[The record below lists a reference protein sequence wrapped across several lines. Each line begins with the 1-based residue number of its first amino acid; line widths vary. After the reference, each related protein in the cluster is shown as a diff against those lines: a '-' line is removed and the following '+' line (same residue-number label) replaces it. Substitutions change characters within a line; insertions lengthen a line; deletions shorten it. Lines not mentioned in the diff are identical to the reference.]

1 MSYRFEV
8 PSDSSAPST
17 PDRSSHGRSFDM
29 FADNPSTTPAGPP
42 PPSSAASFTPAGA
55 PSASYLG
62 SSIMRGVTD
71 TKPPPP
77 SFASHNISSSSK
89 NLFSQSQKRN
99 APLGRSIRPTNPT
112 KPSQPSRLSKH
123 FEVEDVDD
131 EELPGKSDNRTGT
144 FAIPAD
150 DSYDDTYDEAA
161 SDGAAY
167 ESAMDREDHVA
178 SDAEDMWLGMQ
189 QGDITFDADDS
200 DLMMHVTPAANE
212 RIRKEAEDIF
222 RVSTVR
228 SGARRR
234 DFKFAPLAKDLYTQ
248 LGHAAITE
256 SPALVLNT
264 EAQIRRLYDD
274 GVGVSEDAQKL
285 DETLAS
291 VAGEVAKLWSSY
303 ADSLPK
309 SNEEHAAVIGPG
321 PHASN
326 FEKANY
332 VANLALQVHHTRLN
346 EGDRLRTEP
355 LTETLF
361 RWLDTNHNFYPDKFD
376 EIKRHRPSP
385 ACHGLFWQTVFIA
398 LLRGKVAEAQGLLR
412 SAGWGHVRKG
422 HRSEYAYTGQS
433 LSNVERA
440 VADTC
445 EMLAH
450 CPGIEDNWDIWSSDW
465 TLSRVRARGQL
476 EQLRRFA
483 EGRDAAGVLGESN
496 LSDST
501 STYGRQSLAGLA
513 RKAESQVPW
522 DIYEN
527 LNIVFEIVLGSRTAI
542 LEAAQDWCEATVGL
556 FGWWDE
562 DKTEK
567 HFQPSRSLS
576 LMLPG
581 QSHAAEGYLDRL
593 ARSFHTA
600 VDSDFPL
607 NTLNSVEVGM
617 ACVFEG
623 NTKGLIGLLRAWSLP
638 IAAAVAEI
646 ASLGGWLPPHK
657 RNAILGMEDLDMD
670 DLDVLGMDPASPDEV
685 DGIKDNTL
693 ITYAQ
698 ELAGFRALSSIKDKD
713 GVPRDGWEL
722 AIHVLGRM
730 DSPERS
736 EETVGELVKL
746 LMEDLD
752 VDSGMTV
759 DKVWRLLNEL
769 GMIPYAEETAETY
782 GEILARDSHRYGEAM
797 WYYALAHKPSKVRE
811 VMNLLISYS
820 LLQSTPYPPT
830 NDLDDHLHRLLA
842 DRNETLRGFAGQD
855 LEAAEL
861 LGKMLSGYA
870 SLRQFY
876 ELRDHGAGAFS
887 TRELR
892 RQAVAAL
899 TGVVASADDSIR
911 GGLYDG
917 SRDAIVSEDFLL
929 ALLGEASVFVSGPD
943 HAFNGAGAGAEVDL
957 DQIDVLLKAVEDL
970 QSVGD
975 RVYRSA
981 EEFFQLVLASV
992 PGGPKGST
1000 PADLM
1005 RKSAGPGGSFV
1016 LAGSQMLAG
1025 KLQRS
1030 ISGGVR
1036 QNVRRGWDWRAEV
1049 PAGTNGKS
1057 FLRRMR
1063 VGLAKDLARLWL
1075 EEADGGVW
1083 T

>member
-1 MSYRFEV
+1 
-8 PSDSSAPST
+8 
-17 PDRSSHGRSFDM
+17 
-29 FADNPSTTPAGPP
+29 
-42 PPSSAASFTPAGA
+42 
-55 PSASYLG
+55 
-62 SSIMRGVTD
+62 MRGVTD

-77 SFASHNISSSSK
+77 SFATHNISSSSK

-99 APLGRSIRPTNPT
+99 APLGRSIRPS
-112 KPSQPSRLSKH
+112 KPNQPSRLSKH

-131 EELPGKSDNRTGT
+131 EDLPARDNRTGT
-144 FAIPAD
+144 FAIPFD
-150 DSYDDTYDEAA
+150 DSYDDTFDETAEDA
-161 SDGAAY
+161 AAY
-167 ESAMDREDHVA
+167 EAAMDRDVHVA

-189 QGDITFDADDS
+189 QGDITLDGDES
-200 DLMMHVTPAANE
+200 DLMMHATPAANE

-234 DFKFAPLAKDLYTQ
+234 EFKFAPLAKDLYTQ
-248 LGHAAITE
+248 LGYATITE
-256 SPALVLNT
+256 SPELILNT

-274 GVGVSEDAQKL
+274 GVGVSDDAEKL
-285 DETLAS
+285 DETLAN
-291 VAGEVAKLWSSY
+291 VAAKVAALWNDY
-303 ADSLPK
+303 AEGLPK
-309 SNEEHAAVIGPG
+309 SNKEHAAVIGPG
-321 PHASN
+321 PHSSN

-332 VANLALQVHHTRLN
+332 LASLALQIHHTRFD
-346 EGDRLRTEP
+346 EGDQLRTEP

-361 RWLDTNHNFYPDKFD
+361 RWLDINHNFYPEKFED
-376 EIKRHRPSP
+376 IQRHRPSP
-385 ACHGLFWQTVFIA
+385 ACHGLFWETVFVA
-398 LLRGKVAEAQGLLR
+398 LLRGKVAEAQRLLKN
-412 SAGWGHVRKG
+412 AGWGHVRKG
-422 HRSEYAYTGQS
+422 HRSDYAYTGQS

-440 VADTC
+440 VAATC

-450 CPGIEDNWDIWSSDW
+450 CPGIEQNWDIWSSDW
-465 TLSRVRARGQL
+465 TLFRIRARGQL

-483 EGRDAAGVLGESN
+483 EGRDTAGVLAESN

-501 STYGRQSLAGLA
+501 STYGRQSMAGLA

-527 LNIVFEIVLGSRTAI
+527 LNIIFEIVLGSRPAI
-542 LEAAQDWCEATVGL
+542 LAAAQDWCEATVGL

-567 HFQPSRSLS
+567 NFSMSRSQN

-581 QSHAAEGYLDRL
+581 GGHTAEGYLDRL
-593 ARSFHTA
+593 ARSFQT
-600 VDSDFPL
+600 VVESDFPL

-657 RNAILGMEDLDMD
+657 RNAIFGMEDLDMD

-698 ELAGFRALSSIKDKD
+698 ELSRFRQLSSVKDKN

-736 EETVGELVKL
+736 EETVGQLVKL
-746 LMEDLD
+746 LMDDLD
-752 VDSGMTV
+752 VDSGTTV

-830 NDLDDHLHRLLA
+830 NDLDDHLHKLLA
-842 DRNETLRGFAGQD
+842 NRNETLRDFAAQD

-876 ELRDHGAGAFS
+876 ELRDHNDDEGSALS
-887 TRELR
+887 PKQRR
-892 RQAVAAL
+892 RQAAAAL
-899 TGVVASADDSIR
+899 AGVVASADDNIR
-911 GGLYDG
+911 GGLFDA

-943 HAFNGAGAGAEVDL
+943 HAFNGGAGGAEVDL

-970 QSVGD
+970 ESVGD

-992 PGGPKGST
+992 PGGLRGST

-1005 RKSAGPGGSFV
+1005 RKSAGAGGSFV
-1016 LAGSQMLAG
+1016 LAGSQVLAG

-1036 QNVRRGWDWRAEV
+1036 LNVRRGWDWRREV
-1049 PAGTNGKS
+1049 SVGTTGKS

-1063 VGLAKDLARLWL
+1063 VGLTKDLARLWL
-1075 EEADGGVW
+1075 EEADGGMW
-1083 T
+1083 S